1 MHKRLIAEADA
12 RAYATNTKVDTHSDT
27 AQLTDHTKIETAFIT
42 NAEASQPVLVTP
54 ESQADHAASVE
65 A

>member
-1 MHKRLIAEADA
+1 MHAAKIKV
-12 RAYATNTKVDTHSDT
+12 ATHPDTV
-27 AQLTDHTKIETAFIT
+27 QLTDHTKLETAFIT
-42 NAEASQPVLVTP
+42 NAEPSQPVLVTP